1 MAREELRWSDT
12 VYIADY
18 STTNHPVRGVCV
30 RRTMPDKRLSVLAP
44 IMRLSLVAVLQA
56 MWADTQGIAVG
67 LVRIRK
73 V

>member
-1 MAREELRWSDT
+1 
-12 VYIADY
+12 
-18 STTNHPVRGVCV
+18 
-30 RRTMPDKRLSVLAP
+30 MPDKRLSVLAP